1 MLSNIIICA
10 TSLACGFLCGM
21 LFDSHMWVSN
31 YKKNKRAVLIL
42 FEKYSHAI

>member
-1 MLSNIIICA
+1 MCDIIICA
-10 TSLACGFLCGM
+10 TGFACGFICGV